1 MITDVVSDL
10 VIMPIDHTVT
20 EVEGRLER
28 FISVKEALNSTTAYN
43 AFLEGNIRYLLT
55 KQAHKL
61 IEALNEKA
69 RQGKCFTKWCKRK
82 FTRVPH

>member
-1 MITDVVSDL
+1 MITDVISNFVVMS
-10 VIMPIDHTVT
+10 IDH
-20 EVEGRLER
+20 RAKCLER
-28 FISVKEALNSTTAYN
+28 VKEALNSTTAYN
-43 AFLEGNIRYLLT
+43 AFSEGNIRLYQGRYLLT